1 MSGLYI
7 KNHALWQHSSRGH
20 CTLNVL
26 LENWMWNDPL
36 PWLVQRSDHAC
47 LHYPINASMA
57 TINCL
62 FIGHRFPNHGSNA
75 ASFRD
80 VTMVEAHT
88 HISAVMHDPGR
99 LSSSVYCYA
108 MRTQC
113 DLTAEAHLILY
124 SEGWLLLF
132 RFPSVCWFIYLYCSF
147 CISHGLFFHPA
158 HFVIPR
164 RVKCPIWWCFY
175 GLAWQLLNVFRLMI
189 WQLSCTLTTQKKKKN
204 LNWSLLV

>member
-1 MSGLYI
+1 
-7 KNHALWQHSSRGH
+7 
-20 CTLNVL
+20 
-26 LENWMWNDPL
+26 MWNDPL

-62 FIGHRFPNHGSNA
+62 FIGHRFPNHGSKA

-99 LSSSVYCYA
+99 LSSAVYCYA

-132 RFPSVCWFIYLYCSF
+132 HFPSVC
-147 CISHGLFFHPA
+147 
-158 HFVIPR
+158 
-164 RVKCPIWWCFY
+164 
-175 GLAWQLLNVFRLMI
+175 
-189 WQLSCTLTTQKKKKN
+189 
-204 LNWSLLV
+204 